1 MLFPEDGF
9 FILWHSLI
17 LIFLTQVLCC
27 SNSSPFF
34 HFPPS
39 FTRMCWGNK
48 DPNTHI
54 PAKALVWSP
63 PNLLVKVTCPV
74 GCRLAFGP
82 ASAVEAGSSSPHGRE
97 GLETSIFLR
106 LLRRSHLP
114 SLALLSHTHTH
125 IYMYLYICV
134 ALYIYRSNIS
144 TWIYPGRCSLCP
156 SALWLPTCCLLVLIQ
171 LALGSKLTS
180 YTQYSYRDQPEGAGI
195 QISVMFLVPLVSCS
209 FQSSP
214 PRGIFPE
221 APAHSCFPFTD
232 VHRQCRKK
240 VAKETLASVGQP
252 AILTPLGV
260 VGQNQGS
267 SCMAEL

>member
-1 MLFPEDGF
+1 MTQPHSDLSHSGFVLLTFVSLFP
-9 FILWHSLI
+9 
-17 LIFLTQVLCC
+17 
-27 SNSSPFF
+27 
-34 HFPPS
+34 FPP
-39 FTRMCWGNK
+39 FLHEDVLGNK

-63 PNLLVKVTCPV
+63 PNLLVKATSPT
-74 GCRLAFGP
+74 GCRLTFGP
-82 ASAVEAGSSSPHGRE
+82 ASAVEAGSSSPHGGE

-114 SLALLSHTHTH
+114 SLALLSHTHT
-125 IYMYLYICV
+125 YMYLYIWV
-134 ALYIYRSNIS
+134 TLYIYRSDIS

-156 SALWLPTCCLLVLIQ
+156 STLWLPTCCLLVLIQ

-180 YTQYSYRDQPEGAGI
+180 YMQYSYRDQPEAAGI

-221 APAHSCFPFTD
+221 APAFLSLMFTGSAE
-232 VHRQCRKK
+232 RRCPRKPLLL
-240 VAKETLASVGQP
+240 LASQPYGHLWGQWARTKP
-252 AILTPLGV
+252 APAWQSYNTF
-260 VGQNQGS
+260 
-267 SCMAEL
+267 